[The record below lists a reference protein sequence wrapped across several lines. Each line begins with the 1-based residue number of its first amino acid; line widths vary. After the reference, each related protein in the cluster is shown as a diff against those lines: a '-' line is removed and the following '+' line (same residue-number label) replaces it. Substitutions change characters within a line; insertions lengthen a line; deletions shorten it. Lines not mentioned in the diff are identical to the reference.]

1 VAVDKLNNR
10 YVSGCLSLHIENWDG
25 EFTVFQSESGKTHF
39 LNEMGLKILSILDQS
54 PATLDSLCRELS
66 EYFTLPPDTH
76 FSGHIARTLQRYEAL
91 GLVSRVKENA

>member
-1 VAVDKLNNR
+1 MDHWQVHGF
-10 YVSGCLSLHIENWDG
+10 SSLRIENWDG
-25 EFTVFQSESGKTHF
+25 EFTVFQPEAGKTHF

-76 FSGHIARTLQRYEAL
+76 FSAQINRTLQRYEAL
-91 GLVSRVKENA
+91 GLVSRMKENA

>member
-1 VAVDKLNNR
+1 MVCWR
-10 YVSGCLSLHIENWDG
+10 TTGFSSLRIENWDG
-25 EFTVFQSESGKTHF
+25 EFTVFQPEAGKTHF

-66 EYFTLPPDTH
+66 EYFTLPPDAH
-76 FSGHIARTLQRYEAL
+76 FSAQIARTLQRYEAL

>member
-1 VAVDKLNNR
+1 MVCWR
-10 YVSGCLSLHIENWDG
+10 TTGFSSLRIENWDG
-25 EFTVFQSESGKTHF
+25 EFTVFQPEAGKTHF

-76 FSGHIARTLQRYEAL
+76 FSAQINRTLQRYEAL

>member
-1 VAVDKLNNR
+1 MVCWR
-10 YVSGCLSLHIENWDG
+10 TTGFSSLRIENWDG
-25 EFTVFQSESGKTHF
+25 EFTVFQPEAGKTHF

-76 FSGHIARTLQRYEAL
+76 FSAQINRTLQRYEAL
-91 GLVSRVKENA
+91 GLVSRMKENA

>member
-1 VAVDKLNNR
+1 MEFIWRVNYFSALRVE
-10 YVSGCLSLHIENWDG
+10 SLEG
-25 EFTVFQSESGKTHF
+25 EFIVFQREAGKTHF

-76 FSGHIARTLQRYEAL
+76 FSAQINRTLQRYEAL
-91 GLVSRVKENA
+91 GLVSRMKENA